1 MNKLIEFIDRLCLD
15 EKLYWRIPMLAKSGT
30 CEVQWR
36 RDAKPSAWSIRP
48 VGTEEWAHFSKGEMP
63 RALERY
69 SLDPI
74 AFDRQVGASIL
85 TQAVFADM
93 VMAGAIDLF
102 GQDAV
107 RKSIADTHSFLSGVS
122 DAAKRVTSKTAGKT
136 MPVKQAPA
144 KQQAPAKRHAPVKQ
158 SSLPPAGKPCLRL
171 VAISWLLLGCAALA
185 APRAQAEAAGQTGHT
200 ALSVVEVGDV
210 ACASFA
216 QILLP
221 SETSVYLPFIGAG
234 LAFHTDRAA
243 SFATQVLAT
252 ESFRFAVA
260 IGLVKNL

>member
-1 MNKLIEFIDRLCLD
+1 MNKLLEFIDRLCLD

-48 VGTEEWAHFSKGEMP
+48 IGTEEWAHFSKGEMP

-93 VMAGAIDLF
+93 VMEGAIDLF

-107 RKSIADTHSFLSGVS
+107 RKSIADTRSFLSGVS
-122 DAAKRVTSKTAGKT
+122 DAAKRVTNSTAGKS
-136 MPVKQAPA
+136 MPLKQTPV
-144 KQQAPAKRHAPVKQ
+144 KQQAPVKQ
-158 SSLPPAGKPCLRL
+158 QPLVKQRSLPRAGKPSLRL
-171 VAISWLLLGCAALA
+171 VAISWFLLGFAALS
-185 APRAQAEAAGQTGHT
+185 APRAQAEAAGKTGRSVD
-200 ALSVVEVGDV
+200 SVVEVDDV

-221 SETSVYLPFIGAG
+221 NETSAYLPFIGAG
-234 LAFHTDRAA
+234 LAFHADRAA
-243 SFATQVLAT
+243 SFATQVMET
-252 ESFRFAVA
+252 ETFRFAIA